1 MPTKVL
7 VRQKG
12 LLVDKDGKPIQQEVN
27 ELRRQ
32 IRFLGNTKKNAEE
45 KQALIEELDALLETA
60 KTEIDLSGKILVFLE
75 PPHHELWNLL
85 KPILSHD
92 LVKIE
97 FPYVDRTDREGIVTK
112 KVVVK
117 GWPACISP
125 APVTN
130 RPGKFG
136 LRYKAGS

>member
-1 MPTKVL
+1 MSTKVL

-12 LLVDKDGKPIQQEVN
+12 ILVDPNGNPIREQVN
-27 ELRRQ
+27 DLKRR
-32 IRFLGNTKKNAEE
+32 IRLLGSAKKNAEE
-45 KQALIEELDALLETA
+45 KQALIDELDELLETA

-75 PPHHELWNLL
+75 PPHRELWNLL

-92 LVKIE
+92 LVKID

-117 GWPACISP
+117 GWPACVFCSARDESAWEVWPEI
-125 APVTN
+125 
-130 RPGKFG
+130 
-136 LRYKAGS
+136 